1 MKKTV
6 ALLLVLTLMA
16 GLCLVQTGAFAEE
29 KKVVKYSISDDP
41 QQMDPTLNSYS
52 RSSIVLQNLFQG
64 LYKLGPDGET
74 FVPACAESVAVS
86 EDGMTYTFTLKKG
99 LKWSDGS
106 DLTAKDFE
114 YSWKRVLNPEVA
126 SGSASDLWVLKNG
139 KEYNENAATAD
150 DVGVKATDDL
160 TLVVETAY
168 YAPWFVTLTATTV
181 FCPVKQAVVE
191 AAGDPWTK
199 NVATYVSN
207 GPFMLT
213 EYSSL
218 DKLVMSR
225 NPNYY
230 DAASIQIDEVIYY
243 IIADSSAVLVAY
255 DNNDL
260 NVADDLNADARKE
273 YGGTEQLVPKDR
285 IGIQYWDFNC
295 KLPEFSDPRVRQAF
309 SIAIDRK
316 AVLTA
321 LNLNSETPVYGFVP
335 SSQPSLTAEGSYRS
349 VAGDMFSEDV
359 AKAQSLLA
367 DAGYAGGAGFPVVN
381 IVAQNNDE
389 QKLMAQI
396 LGEMWKS
403 NLGVQYTIT
412 TYESSTYWDELAN
425 GNFSVGRNG
434 FTTDYL
440 DPSSNLKVWVTG
452 SNCSE
457 NGWDDPV
464 YDKMIADASM
474 LLDPAEREKALIA
487 AEAYICEQM
496 PGMPMYTMVDDY
508 LVKPELKG
516 VVKNAIGHIYF
527 EYAKF
532 EG

>member
-1 MKKTV
+1 MKRTV
-6 ALLLVLTLMA
+6 SLLLVVAMLL
-16 GLCLVQTGAFAEE
+16 GLSMLQVTGFAEE
-29 KKVVKYSISDDP
+29 KKVVKYSIADDP
-41 QQMDPTLNSYS
+41 QEMDPTLNSFS

-64 LYKLGPDGET
+64 LYKLGPDGVN
-74 FVPACAESVAVS
+74 FIPACAESVVVS
-86 EDGMTYTFTLKKG
+86 EDGMSYTFTLKKG

-114 YSWKRVLNPEVA
+114 YSWKRVLNPAVA
-126 SGSASDLWVLKNG
+126 SSSASDLWVLKNG
-139 KEYNENAATAD
+139 KEYNEGTGTAD
-150 DVGVKATDDL
+150 DVGVKAIDDV
-160 TLVVETAY
+160 TLEVTTAY

-207 GPFMLT
+207 GAFMLT

-218 DKLVMSR
+218 DKLVMSK

-230 DAASIQIDEVIYY
+230 AKDDVQIDEVIYY
-243 IIADSSAVLVAY
+243 IIADPSSVLVAY
-255 DNNDL
+255 DNGDL
-260 NVADDLNADARKE
+260 NVADDINADARKE
-273 YGGTEQLVPKDR
+273 YAGTEQLVPKDR

-309 SIAIDRK
+309 SYAIDRK
-316 AVLTA
+316 AVLGA
-321 LNLNSETPVYGFVP
+321 VNLTSETPVYGFVP
-335 SSQPSLTAEGSYRS
+335 SSQPSLTTDGSYRS
-349 VAGDMFSEDV
+349 VAGDMFAEDV
-359 AKAQSLLA
+359 AKAQALLA

-381 IVAQNNDE
+381 IVCQNSDE

-396 LGEMWKS
+396 LGEMWKG
-403 NLGVQYTIT
+403 NLGIQYTIT

-434 FTTDYL
+434 FTTDYM

-464 YDKMIADASM
+464 YDKMVADASM
-474 LLDPAEREKALIA
+474 ILDPAQREAALIA
-487 AEAYICEQM
+487 AEKYICEQM

-508 LVKPELKG
+508 LIKPELKG
-516 VVKNAIGHIYF
+516 VIKNAIGHIYF

>member
-1 MKKTV
+1 MKRTVSLLLVV
-6 ALLLVLTLMA
+6 ALLL
-16 GLCLVQTGAFAEE
+16 GLCMMQVTGFAEE

-64 LYKLGPDGET
+64 LYKLGPDGVN

-114 YSWKRVLNPEVA
+114 YSWKRVLDPAIA
-126 SGSASDLWVLKNG
+126 SPSASDLWVLKNG
-139 KEYNENAATAD
+139 KEYNENAATAA
-150 DVGVKATDDL
+150 DVGVKAIDDL
-160 TLVVETAY
+160 TLEVQTAY
-168 YAPWFVTLTATTV
+168 YAPWFVTLTGTTV
-181 FCPVKQAVVE
+181 FCPVKQSVVE

-199 NVATYVSN
+199 NVATFISN

-218 DKLVMSR
+218 DKLVMSK
-225 NPNYY
+225 NPYYY
-230 DAASIQIDEVIYY
+230 DKDAIQIDEVIYY
-243 IIADSSAVLVAY
+243 IIADASSVLVAY
-255 DNNDL
+255 DNGEL
-260 NVADDLNADARKE
+260 NVADDINADARKE
-273 YGGTEQLVPKDR
+273 YAGTEQLIPKDR

-309 SIAIDRK
+309 SYAIDRK
-316 AVLTA
+316 ALLTA
-321 LNLNSETPVYGFVP
+321 VNLTSETPVYGFIP
-335 SSQPSLTAEGSYRS
+335 SSQPSLTTEGSYRS
-349 VAGDMFSEDV
+349 VAGDMFAEDV

-367 DAGYAGGAGFPVVN
+367 DAGYPAGAGFPVVN
-381 IVAQNNDE
+381 IVCQNIDE

-434 FTTDYL
+434 FTCDYM
-440 DPSSNLKVWVTG
+440 DPSANLKVWVTG

-464 YDKMIADASM
+464 YDKMIADASQM
-474 LLDPAEREKALIA
+474 LDPAQREAALIA
-487 AEAYICEQM
+487 AEKYICDQM

>member
-1 MKKTV
+1 MKKSV
-6 ALLLVLTLMA
+6 ALLLVLTLLA

-29 KKVVKYSISDDP
+29 KKVVKYSIEDDP
-41 QQMDPTLNSYS
+41 QQMDPTLNTYS

-74 FVPACAESVAVS
+74 YIPACAESVSVS

-126 SGSASDLWVLKNG
+126 SGSASDMWVLKNG
-139 KEYNENAATAD
+139 KEYNEGKASAD

-168 YAPWFVTLTATTV
+168 YAPWFMTLTATTV
-181 FCPVKQAVVE
+181 FFPVKQSVVE
-191 AAGDPWTK
+191 AEGEPWTK
-199 NVATYVSN
+199 NVSTYVSN

-218 DKLVMSR
+218 DKLVMTK
-225 NPNYY
+225 NPYY
-230 DAASIQIDEVIYY
+230 HDADSVQIDEVIYY
-243 IIADSSAVLVAY
+243 IIADASAVLVAY
-255 DNNDL
+255 DNNEL
-260 NVADDLNADARKE
+260 NVADNVNADARKA

-295 KLPEFSDPRVRQAF
+295 RLPEFSDPRVRQAF
-309 SIAIDRK
+309 AISIDRK

-321 LNLNSETPVYGFVP
+321 LNLNNETPLYGYVP
-335 SSQPSLTAEGSYRS
+335 ASQPSLTTDGSYRS
-349 VAGDMFSEDV
+349 VAGDMFTEDV
-359 AKAQSLLA
+359 AKAQSLMA
-367 DAGYAGGAGFPVVN
+367 EAGYPGGAGFPVVN
-381 IVAQNNDE
+381 IVAQNSDE

-403 NLGVQYTIT
+403 NLGIQYTIT

-464 YDKMIADASM
+464 YDKMITDASQI
-474 LLDPAEREKALIA
+474 LDPAEREKALIE
-487 AEAYICEQM
+487 AEKYICEQM

-516 VVKNAIGHIYF
+516 VIKNAIGHIYF

>member
-1 MKKTV
+1 MNRSV
-6 ALLLVLTLMA
+6 SLLLVLALIA
-16 GLCLVQTGAFAEE
+16 GLCVMQAGFAEE
-29 KKVVKYSISDDP
+29 KKVVKYSIADDP
-41 QQMDPTLNSYS
+41 QQMDPTLNTYS

-64 LYKLGPDGET
+64 LYKLGPDGVS
-74 FVPACAESVAVS
+74 FVPACAESYTVS

-114 YSWKRVLNPEVA
+114 YSWKRVLNPAVA

-139 KEYNENAATAD
+139 KEYNEGAATAD
-150 DVGVKATDDL
+150 DVGVKAVDET
-160 TLVVETAY
+160 TLEVQTAY
-168 YAPWFVTLTATTV
+168 YAPWFVSLTATTV
-181 FCPVKQAVVE
+181 FFPVKQSIVE

-199 NVATYVSN
+199 NVSTYVSN

-218 DKLVMSR
+218 NKLVMSK
-225 NPNYY
+225 NPYYY
-230 DAASIQIDEVIYY
+230 DKDAVQIDEVIYY
-243 IIADSSAVLVAY
+243 IIADASAVLVAY
-255 DNNDL
+255 DNGEL
-260 NVADDLNADARKE
+260 NVADDLSADARKE
-273 YGGTEQLVPKDR
+273 YAGTEQHVPKDR

-309 SIAIDRK
+309 SYAIDRK

-321 LNLNSETPVYGFVP
+321 VNLTSETPVYGFVP
-335 SSQPSLTAEGSYRS
+335 SSQPSLTANGSYRS
-349 VAGDMFSEDV
+349 VAGDMFAEDV
-359 AKAQSLLA
+359 AKAQALLA
-367 DAGYAGGAGFPVVN
+367 EAGYPGGAGFPVVN
-381 IVAQNNDE
+381 IVCQNNDE

-396 LGEMWKS
+396 LGEMWKT
-403 NLGVQYTIT
+403 NLGIQYTIT

-434 FTTDYL
+434 FTTDYM
-440 DPSSNLKVWVTG
+440 DPSSNLKVWVSG

-464 YDKMIADASM
+464 YDKMVADAS
-474 LLDPAEREKALIA
+474 LILDPAEREAALIA
-487 AEAYICEQM
+487 AEKYICEQM

-516 VVKNAIGHIYF
+516 VIKNAIGHIYF

>member
-1 MKKTV
+1 MKRTV
-6 ALLLVLTLMA
+6 SLLLVVAMLF
-16 GLCLVQTGAFAEE
+16 GLSMMQVTGFAEE
-29 KKVVKYSISDDP
+29 KKVVKYSIADDP
-41 QQMDPTLNSYS
+41 QEMDPTLNSFS

-64 LYKLGPDGET
+64 LYKLGPDGVG
-74 FVPACAESVAVS
+74 FIPACAESVQVS
-86 EDGMTYTFTLKKG
+86 EDGMSYTFTLKKG

-114 YSWKRVLNPEVA
+114 YSWKRVLNPAVA
-126 SGSASDLWVLKNG
+126 SSSASDLWVLKNG
-139 KEYNENAATAD
+139 KEYNEGTLTAD
-150 DVGVKATDDL
+150 DVGVKAIDDV
-160 TLVVETAY
+160 TLEVQTAY

-181 FCPVKQAVVE
+181 YFPVKQSVVE

-207 GPFMLT
+207 GAFMLT

-218 DKLVMSR
+218 DKLVMSK
-225 NPNYY
+225 NPNYQGK
-230 DAASIQIDEVIYY
+230 DDVQIDEVIFY
-243 IIADSSAVLVAY
+243 IIADPSAVLVAY
-255 DNNDL
+255 DNGEL
-260 NVADDLNADARKE
+260 NVADDINADARKE
-273 YGGTEQLVPKDR
+273 YAGTEQLVPKDR

-309 SIAIDRK
+309 SYAIDRK
-316 AVLTA
+316 AVLGA
-321 LNLNSETPVYGFVP
+321 VNLTSETPVYGFVP
-335 SSQPSLTAEGSYRS
+335 SSQPSLTADGSYRS
-349 VAGDMFSEDV
+349 VAGDMFAEDV
-359 AKAQSLLA
+359 AKAQALLA

-381 IVAQNNDE
+381 IVCQNNDE

-396 LGEMWKS
+396 LGEMWKG
-403 NLGVQYTIT
+403 NLGIQYTIT

-464 YDKMIADASM
+464 FDKMVADAS
-474 LLDPAEREKALIA
+474 LILDPAQREAALIA
-487 AEAYICEQM
+487 AEQYICEQM

-508 LVKPELKG
+508 LIKPELKG
-516 VVKNAIGHIYF
+516 VIKNAIGHIYF

>member
-1 MKKTV
+1 MKKSV
-6 ALLLVLTLMA
+6 AMLLVLAMIA
-16 GLCLVQTGAFAEE
+16 SLCMMQVTAFAEE

-41 QQMDPTLNSYS
+41 QQMDPTLNTYS

-64 LYKLGPDGET
+64 LYKLGADGVT
-74 FVPACAESVAVS
+74 FVPACAESYTVS
-86 EDGMTYTFTLKKG
+86 EDGMSYTFKLKSG

-114 YSWKRVLNPEVA
+114 YSWKRVLNPTVA

-139 KEYNENAATAD
+139 KEYNTGTATAD
-150 DVGVKATDDL
+150 DVGVKALDDT
-160 TLVVETAY
+160 TLEVTTSY

-181 FCPVKQAVVE
+181 YFPVKQSVVE

-207 GPFMLT
+207 GAFMLT

-218 DKLVMSR
+218 DKLVMSK

-230 DAASIQIDEVIYY
+230 DKDAVQVDEVIYY
-243 IIADSSAVLVAY
+243 IIADPSAVLVAY
-255 DNNDL
+255 DNDQL
-260 NVADDLNADARKE
+260 NVADDINADAKKE
-273 YGGTEQLVPKDR
+273 YGETDQYVAKNR

-295 KLPEFSDPRVRQAF
+295 KLPEFSDKRVRQAF
-309 SIAIDRK
+309 STAIDRK
-316 AVLTA
+316 SLLTA
-321 LNLNSETPVYGFVP
+321 CNLTSEEPCFGFIP
-335 SSQPSLTAEGSYRS
+335 NSQPSLTTDGSYRS
-349 VAGDMFSEDV
+349 VAGDMFKEDV
-359 AKAQSLLA
+359 AKAQQLLS
-367 DAGYAGGAGFPVVN
+367 DAGYPGGAGFPVVN
-381 IVAQNNDE
+381 IVCQNSDE

-440 DPSSNLKVWVTG
+440 DPSSNLKVWVSG

-464 YDKMIADASM
+464 FDKMISDSSL
-474 LLDPAEREKALIA
+474 LLDSAKRQEALIA
-487 AEAYICEQM
+487 AEQYICDQM
-496 PGMPMYTMVDDY
+496 PGMPMYTMSDDY
-508 LVKPELKG
+508 LVKPNLKG

-532 EG
+532 E